1 MVKAGKIQKKSFFE
15 VNSSLT
21 SAKIQLYAASPQ
33 ELNGKIVK
41 IDLTRSLRGKSLELK
56 LKVKAEGD
64 KLNGEP
70 TSLELA
76 GSYIRRAF
84 RKGADYVEDSFVA
97 ECKDNK
103 VVIKPFMLTRNK
115 VSREVRKAIRNTAKD
130 YLLAYLKN
138 RSSREIFTEIM
149 TNKIQKELSLRLKK
163 IYPLALC
170 EIRMFYLLDS
180 KAEVKMSEQKEASE
194 ARAGNKEKSEQN
206 FSFDRQGTKQEFKKE
221 LRNESKH
228 ESKPESKKEKS
239 EKIKGEKSEK
249 VEKKE

>member
-15 VNSSLT
+15 VDSSLT

-70 TSLELA
+70 VSLELA

-115 VSREVRKAIRNTAKD
+115 VSREVRKAIRNTAKE
-130 YLLAYLKN
+130 YLLSYLKT
-138 RSSREIFTEIM
+138 RSSREIFTDIM
-149 TNKIQKELSLRLKK
+149 TNKIQKELSLKLKK

-180 KAEVKMSEQKEASE
+180 KAEAKISEQREASE
-194 ARAGNKEKSEQN
+194 AKAENKEKSEQN
-206 FSFDRQGTKQEFKKE
+206 FAFTKQEMKQE
-221 LRNESKH
+221 LEPKSR
-228 ESKPESKKEKS
+228 KEKS
-239 EKIKGEKSEK
+239 EKVKSEKAEK